1 MNLSLERIPA
11 YLTRSGKSHSA
22 FYRAV
27 HDGTHTPPVK
37 IGARSAAIPR
47 HESDSIMAAEI
58 NGATPEQ
65 LRKLVGVLMKQRRD
79 LMPASM
85 RDSEEVAAA

>member
-1 MNLSLERIPA
+1 VNLALDRIPA
-11 YLTRSGKSHSA
+11 YLARSGKSHSA

-27 HDGTHTPPVK
+27 NDGTHTPPVK

-47 HESDSIMAAEI
+47 HEADAILAAEI

-65 LRKLVGVLMKQRRD
+65 LKKLVVVLMEQRKTF
-79 LMPASM
+79 MPVSM
-85 RDSEEVAAA
+85 REASAA